1 MSVEPEN
8 TNTRFIDP
16 VSSQFIASSMI
27 KLLDFFY
34 WFLALKVLHIYYA
47 KLEGIH
53 FKLLYGASE
62 NHTAYLILLLEFFAN
77 FNVVMY
83 YCSYY

>member
-27 KLLDFFY
+27 KLLDFF
-34 WFLALKVLHIYYA
+34 
-47 KLEGIH
+47 
-53 FKLLYGASE
+53 LLIPCFESF
-62 NHTAYLILLLEFFAN
+62 TYLL
-77 FNVVMY
+77 
-83 YCSYY
+83 C